1 MGNSGK
7 RIVATNR
14 QAKREFEIFDTIE
27 AGMVLKGSE
36 VKSLRNSQAQ
46 LAEAFCRIHDGEI
59 WLNSCHISKYD
70 HSSPSFSHEPDRP
83 KKLLLHKREI
93 LKLQAQVDQKGLT
106 LIPLSLYFRHGKAK
120 VELALAKRKNLVD
133 KRRQLAQREADRE
146 AARAMA
152 RSTKHEAGF

>member
-1 MGNSGK
+1 MSNSGK

-27 AGMVLKGSE
+27 AGMVLQGSE

-46 LAEAFCRIHDGEI
+46 LAEASCRIHDGEI

-70 HSSPSFSHEPDRP
+70 HSSPRFSHEPDRP

-93 LKLQAQVDQKGLT
+93 YKLQAQVDQKGLT
-106 LIPLSLYFRHGKAK
+106 LIPLSMYFRNGKAK

-146 AARAMA
+146 AQRAISQ
-152 RSTKHEAGF
+152 RIKQGSTD